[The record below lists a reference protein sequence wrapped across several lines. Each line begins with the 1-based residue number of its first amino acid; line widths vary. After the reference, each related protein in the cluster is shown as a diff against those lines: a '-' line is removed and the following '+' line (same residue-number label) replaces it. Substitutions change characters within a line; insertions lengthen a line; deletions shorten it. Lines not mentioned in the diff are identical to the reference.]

1 MIRILQ
7 LYGANKNGFFGFCCR
22 QMMELLRGMLRGI
35 TELVVNFNKEFFAIF
50 LFVYKL
56 FEAVVSDYQSS

>member
-7 LYGANKNGFFGFCCR
+7 LYGANKNGFFGFCSR

-35 TELVVNFNKEFFAIF
+35 TELVVNFNKEFFAICF
-50 LFVYKL
+50 IRL
-56 FEAVVSDYQSS
+56 